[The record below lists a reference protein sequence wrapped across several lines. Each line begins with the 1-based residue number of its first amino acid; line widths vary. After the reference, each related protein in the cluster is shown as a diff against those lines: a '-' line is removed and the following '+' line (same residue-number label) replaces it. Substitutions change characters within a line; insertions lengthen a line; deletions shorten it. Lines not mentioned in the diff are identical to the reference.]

1 MAPSTKCAR
10 RGGKA
15 YEALP
20 GCSFSFL
27 FLHLSSLPL
36 LGKAMHIKL
45 LDAGSYAAGCGLLA
59 DWWRFCVY
67 FGEPFRVM
75 PEATWF

>member
-27 FLHLSSLPL
+27 FLHLSPLPL
-36 LGKAMHIKL
+36 LGKAMHIKM
-45 LDAGSYAAGCGLLA
+45 LDAGSLLHAADYWQIGGGSVSA
-59 DWWRFCVY
+59 S
-67 FGEPFRVM
+67 GSPSG
-75 PEATWF
+75 